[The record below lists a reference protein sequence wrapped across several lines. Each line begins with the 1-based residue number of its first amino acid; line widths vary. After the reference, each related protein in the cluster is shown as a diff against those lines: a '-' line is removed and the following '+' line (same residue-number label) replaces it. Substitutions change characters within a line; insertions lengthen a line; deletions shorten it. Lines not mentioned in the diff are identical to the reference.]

1 METETQNKHLEK
13 KNLKKD
19 MKHIE
24 IQFKHSLGLILY
36 NILIYQINKA
46 VNNSLKVIFL
56 RHIRLREQQNKP
68 RKDE

>member
-1 METETQNKHLEK
+1 
-13 KNLKKD
+13 
-19 MKHIE
+19 MKRTE